1 MLYACLSRSDHQR
14 CSKTA
19 SRQRDICTDG
29 KTSTDFPVIC
39 LFSSRGYLQ
48 RADATLHV
56 PQPPFSSSP
65 QPHHMN
71 ALAELFVLGT
81 APLGDCDFS
90 VGGFQWC
97 SCILSQPLSTMRTAM
112 SIISTCAVHQVSLVA
127 IPLLSTAE
135 PHEYPLP
142 SCSFSARHLRVTVF
156 CGRGFQTLPTATP
169 CYIMLFRS
177 WHFALDPL
185 FSDLPR
191 KASRQR
197 GVCVWTI

>member
-1 MLYACLSRSDHQR
+1 MVFLHSFA
-14 CSKTA
+14 A
-19 SRQRDICTDG
+19 SLHDPHNYVHHPHLCR
-29 KTSTDFPVIC
+29 P
-39 LFSSRGYLQ
+39 SSF
-48 RADATLHV
+48 T
-56 PQPPFSSSP
+56 
-65 QPHHMN
+65 
-71 ALAELFVLGT
+71 
-81 APLGDCDFS
+81 
-90 VGGFQWC
+90 
-97 SCILSQPLSTMRTAM
+97 
-112 SIISTCAVHQVSLVA
+112 LVA
-127 IPLLSTAE
+127 IPLLSIAA

-197 GVCVWTI
+197 GVCVDHLNRCKTSMFLWFFTIIHLQQQGAWPLRGIQYCKAFVFS

>member
-1 MLYACLSRSDHQR
+1 MPLPS
-14 CSKTA
+14 CS
-19 SRQRDICTDG
+19 
-29 KTSTDFPVIC
+29 
-39 LFSSRGYLQ
+39 FSARHLWV
-48 RADATLHV
+48 T
-56 PQPPFSSSP
+56 
-65 QPHHMN
+65 
-71 ALAELFVLGT
+71 
-81 APLGDCDFS
+81 CDFS

-97 SCILSQPLSTMRTAM
+97 SCILSQPLSTIHTTM
-112 SIISTCAVHQVSLVA
+112 SIIPTCAVHQVSLVA

-197 GVCVWTI
+197 GVCVDHLNRCKTSLFLLFFTIIHFQQQGAWQLFP